1 MPENQ
6 VIEKLN
12 ELGDRITHIQAVN
25 DRLEKDYDGLDLQN
39 VKENAQKAADGM
51 QDVQDIK
58 QQILAD
64 PKGKGFYYKNLV
76 LLNYHN
82 EVMED
87 YYPITETT
95 VFKLIIKPIVC
106 QNHEH

>member
-1 MPENQ
+1 MFT
-6 VIEKLN
+6 ISIKLLN
-12 ELGDRITHIQAVN
+12 DYFTQQHTEPITI
-25 DRLEKDYDGLDLQN
+25 
-39 VKENAQKAADGM
+39 
-51 QDVQDIK
+51 QDIK

-64 PKGKGFYYKNLV
+64 PKGKGFYYQNLV